1 MVSTP
6 SSTIDPT
13 LAADTET
20 DSCSFNFGC
29 RRLWHLHLC
38 AHYLVHGLPLHKR
51 KGPVSSV
58 YIVLL
63 QRGIFQVAD
72 VFGDERLGQ
81 ADAGKKFTA
90 AT

>member
-1 MVSTP
+1 
-6 SSTIDPT
+6 
-13 LAADTET
+13 
-20 DSCSFNFGC
+20 
-29 RRLWHLHLC
+29 
-38 AHYLVHGLPLHKR
+38 
-51 KGPVSSV
+51 V